1 MEINTWLSFKY
12 GLPFRLPQVPVMKD
26 LFSYSH
32 LISVPSALPAQ
43 AKCACA
49 ETLISG
55 GGLGNGGTAG
65 IGGTNTDGGGGGEGG
80 IGKAGAAGSAG
91 QFAPSVLHLITT

>member
-1 MEINTWLSFKY
+1 ME
-12 GLPFRLPQVPVMKD
+12 D

-32 LISVPSALPAQ
+32 LISVPSAFPTQ

-49 ETLISG
+49 ATLISG
-55 GGLGNGGTAG
+55 IELGNGGATGVGG
-65 IGGTNTDGGGGGEGG
+65 IGGTNTDGGGGAEGG
-80 IGKAGAAGSAG
+80 IGNAGAVGSAG